1 MGAVLLW
8 ERAEYSTV
16 GRSPPEVVIHNLMD
30 MKLCPYLKGLGHARS
45 KQADFRAEGHATG
58 CSAAIMPAILRLA
71 NSSNANAPRGGAAQH
86 NVLSGSATGR
96 SLCLSF

>member
-1 MGAVLLW
+1 M
-8 ERAEYSTV
+8 
-16 GRSPPEVVIHNLMD
+16 RSPVGPILFFTRSRE
-30 MKLCPYLKGLGHARS
+30 YRFKGLGHARS

>member
-30 MKLCPYLKGLGHARS
+30 MKLCPYLKVARPPD
-45 KQADFRAEGHATG
+45 QENFIFAR
-58 CSAAIMPAILRLA
+58 R
-71 NSSNANAPRGGAAQH
+71 
-86 NVLSGSATGR
+86 
-96 SLCLSF
+96 